1 MVTRNARQ
9 RTDLDLS
16 SPRVRSSESLG
27 WREIVVKQCY
37 SPKGEYISPRS
48 SSPMINLHLGTPVP
62 VERVCN
68 GQSRTCVMTCGT
80 IKIVAAET
88 ENIWRLREN
97 ADHMQVLLAP
107 ALLQQVA
114 PDHVAHPIEF
124 CDHLNLQDSRIEHI
138 CLALLTEFLE
148 GGHSGR
154 IYVEGLAT
162 ALGTYL
168 LHAHTTTPCTLQE
181 MTKAPSKPL
190 LRRITSL
197 IEDRLADDLSLTEL
211 ASEVGLSPSY
221 FSSLFRKGTGLS
233 PHHYIVQ
240 RRVEYAQHLLRST
253 ELPINEIATIVGFYD
268 QSHLVRQMRRVLGV
282 TPTYIRQHL
291 S

>member
-1 MVTRNARQ
+1 MMSGNAQ
-9 RTDLDLS
+9 
-16 SPRVRSSESLG
+16 VRSSESLG

-62 VERVCN
+62 IERVRN
-68 GQSRTCVMTCGT
+68 GQSRTCVMTCRT
-80 IKIVAAET
+80 VKIVPAET

-107 ALLQQVA
+107 SLLQQVA
-114 PDHVAHPIEF
+114 PDRVAHPIEL
-124 CDHLNLQDSRIEHI
+124 CEHLSLQDPRIEHI

-148 GGHSGR
+148 GGYSGR

-162 ALGTYL
+162 ALAAHL
-168 LHAHTTTPCTLQE
+168 LHAYTTTPCPLQE
-181 MTKAPSKPL
+181 ITKGLSKPL
-190 LRRITSL
+190 LQRITSL
-197 IEDRLADDLSLTEL
+197 IEDRLADNLSLMEL
-211 ASEVGLSPSY
+211 ASEVGLSPSH

-233 PHHYIVQ
+233 PHQYIVQ
-240 RRVEYAQHLLRST
+240 RRVERAQHFLRST
-253 ELPINEIATIVGFYD
+253 ELPINEIATLVGFYD